1 MSIRT
6 YHLKILG
13 LFGKNFLFSK
23 EMALNFSSILDIN
36 KVYEKKQFHV
46 NNYKENRAFGAPSFG
61 YRMQLDNVLKKKN
74 SKKQV
79 GKNRFSSEK
88 FPAVQYRDYAGIER
102 FFPDIQEQI
111 EWPLVYSELYK
122 KSGIAVSKGVLFN
135 GITGTGKTL
144 LAHAI
149 AGELRIPFFY
159 FSLSNITSSI
169 KGNTEKSLKKI
180 FWEAE
185 KNCPSIIFIDELD
198 SIAPNKEN
206 NIKEFDKKIAS
217 QLLICIDEIRLV
229 KNKPVVIL
237 AATNDPEN
245 IDPLLRRPGRFDKEI
260 NLTLPDYENR
270 IHILNHFCKK
280 MVFHDDLTFEKIAF
294 KTQGYTSGDLFYLI
308 NMLSK
313 EAIFRTSSKLF
324 YGKYRNALFT
334 HINLL
339 LIKLVDFKKVME
351 KIKPGIL
358 RNGFNLAI
366 KTNWNEIG
374 GLEKIRK
381 IFCEYVINPIQRIG
395 VKIGKFENK
404 IGLLLFGPPG
414 CGKTLIA
421 RATAYESGSNYI
433 SIKGPEILNKFL
445 GESEKSIREIFKK
458 ARLCPPAIIFFDEF
472 DSIAGKRGV
481 SGDKESFSSSS
492 DRIVNQ
498 LLTEMDGI
506 EENNG
511 VYIIAAT
518 NRPDIIDP
526 AFLRPGRI
534 DKIIAVPLPNIVQK
548 FRIFKTILY
557 KFEKIPY
564 LNYSLYSKFFKKN
577 HSGADINYHLR
588 ESVVDADHKK
598 VSYYRLESTV
608 KGVCLRKSFLLA
620 NTNIMNGFNIK
631 KQ

>member
-46 NNYKENRAFGAPSFG
+46 NNYKENRAFDAPSFG

-445 GESEKSIREIFKK
+445 GI
-458 ARLCPPAIIFFDEF
+458 
-472 DSIAGKRGV
+472 
-481 SGDKESFSSSS
+481 
-492 DRIVNQ
+492 
-498 LLTEMDGI
+498 
-506 EENNG
+506 
-511 VYIIAAT
+511 
-518 NRPDIIDP
+518 
-526 AFLRPGRI
+526 
-534 DKIIAVPLPNIVQK
+534 
-548 FRIFKTILY
+548 
-557 KFEKIPY
+557 
-564 LNYSLYSKFFKKN
+564 
-577 HSGADINYHLR
+577 
-588 ESVVDADHKK
+588 
-598 VSYYRLESTV
+598 
-608 KGVCLRKSFLLA
+608 
-620 NTNIMNGFNIK
+620 
-631 KQ
+631 